1 MTVETQTTA
10 GDDMTAE
17 TEATAGTVVIVG
29 TGTTAV
35 TVTTA
40 GIAETT
46 EIEMTMTNIEGM
58 QSRQKREVEGE
69 KGEMIKRQGSIT
81 PVQAE
86 VEKRALEAQA
96 ETEEISE

>member
-1 MTVETQTTA
+1 
-10 GDDMTAE
+10 MTA
-17 TEATAGTVVIVG
+17 G
-29 TGTTAV
+29 TGTTAG

-46 EIEMTMTNIEGM
+46 GIERTVTNIEGM

-69 KGEMIKRQGSIT
+69 KGEMIKRQGLIT

-86 VEKRALEAQA
+86 VEKKAPEAQA
-96 ETEEISE
+96 ETEESLE